1 MTGVSRRDCSRLHT
15 EIDSASDAECAAPVT
30 FPELFALPVTVSL
43 TIAARAFGISMTT
56 AYRLAGHDAFP
67 CRVLRPT
74 HRYRVP
80 TASLIAALEIELH
93 PVHADDLHEG
103 IDFARRNP

>member
-1 MTGVSRRDCSRLHT
+1 MTSVSRRDRSRLRT
-15 EIDSASDAECAAPVT
+15 EIDGTSDPECAAPVT

-43 TIAARAFGISMTT
+43 TTAARAFGISMTT
-56 AYRLAGHDAFP
+56 AYRLAGRGAFP

-74 HRYRVP
+74 YHYRVP

-93 PVHADDLHEG
+93 PVNADDLHEG